1 MATTI
6 PASHADLL
14 QTTKPAFAQLA
25 TLNADGSPQVTP
37 VWVDYDGTHLLVNT
51 ARGRVK
57 TKNLEHNPR
66 VAVSISDPEN
76 PYRYVGIQG
85 RVVEM
90 TEKGG
95 DAHIDKMAKKY
106 LNKDSYP
113 FRQPGEVR
121 VIVKI
126 APEKVHTNG

>member
-1 MATTI
+1 MATI

-14 QTTKPAFAQLA
+14 TTKPAFAHLA

-37 VWVDYDGTHLLVNT
+37 VWVDYDGTHVLVNT

-57 TKNLEHNPR
+57 AKNLERNPR
-66 VAVSISDPEN
+66 VALSISDPEN

-90 TEKGG
+90 SEKGG

-121 VIVKI
+121 LIVKI

>member
-1 MATTI
+1 MATI
-6 PASHADLL
+6 PATHADLV
-14 QTTKPAFAQLA
+14 TSKPAFANLA
-25 TLNADGSPQVTP
+25 TLNPDGSPQVTP
-37 VWVDYDGTHLLVNT
+37 VWVDFDGSHIIVNT
-51 ARGRVK
+51 AKGRVK
-57 TKNLEHNPR
+57 ANNLAREPR
-66 VAVSISDPEN
+66 VALSISDPEN
-76 PYRYVGIQG
+76 GYRYLGVQG
-85 RVVEM
+85 RVVEI

>member
-25 TLNADGSPQVTP
+25 TVNADGTPQVTP
-37 VWVDYDGTHLLVNT
+37 VWVDFDGTHLLVNT

-57 TKNLEHNPR
+57 TRNLERNPR
-66 VAVSISDPEN
+66 VALSISDPDN

-126 APEKVHTNG
+126 APDKVHTNG